1 MTSDHQG
8 REQIRE
14 NRDIDHYT
22 ISWIFCTT
30 TSGSRTPL
38 PEKQNELP
46 YQAITPIYEEA
57 LSIRLHNSASHKY
70 PLHHTWK
77 NLATVGSAGDI
88 LLPNVQQMLL
98 RLKKD
103 TGVRYLRFNGIFSD
117 RLLVASADASGNPVY
132 NFAYVDMVLDFL
144 HSIGLK
150 PWIQLSF
157 MPRVLA
163 LHPNKYLFN
172 DNVSQPRSNQA
183 WCNLIQVFF
192 QHIRKR
198 YGIEETRTWRY
209 SLWNLPNTASF
220 LYGFDNPED
229 FQTFY
234 KKYGEKAHGFNRGM
248 NRFEKNIKI
257 QNKRFHFCMSYVTI
271 YT

>member
-1 MTSDHQG
+1 
-8 REQIRE
+8 
-14 NRDIDHYT
+14 
-22 ISWIFCTT
+22 
-30 TSGSRTPL
+30 
-38 PEKQNELP
+38 
-46 YQAITPIYEEA
+46 
-57 LSIRLHNSASHKY
+57 
-70 PLHHTWK
+70 
-77 NLATVGSAGDI
+77 
-88 LLPNVQQMLL
+88 
-98 RLKKD
+98 
-103 TGVRYLRFNGIFSD
+103 
-117 RLLVASADASGNPVY
+117 
-132 NFAYVDMVLDFL
+132 
-144 HSIGLK
+144 
-150 PWIQLSF
+150 

-248 NRFEKNIKI
+248 NRFEKNTKI

>member
-1 MTSDHQG
+1 MG
-8 REQIRE
+8 
-14 NRDIDHYT
+14 
-22 ISWIFCTT
+22 
-30 TSGSRTPL
+30 
-38 PEKQNELP
+38 
-46 YQAITPIYEEA
+46 
-57 LSIRLHNSASHKY
+57 
-70 PLHHTWK
+70 
-77 NLATVGSAGDI
+77 
-88 LLPNVQQMLL
+88 
-98 RLKKD
+98 
-103 TGVRYLRFNGIFSD
+103 
-117 RLLVASADASGNPVY
+117 
-132 NFAYVDMVLDFL
+132 LDFL

-234 KKYGEKAHGFNRGM
+234 KASFDTIKNEDPAYFISMPPSYYKKYGDSSHGFNRGM
-248 NRFEKNIKI
+248 NRFGAPGGRTFQRVKVPTPPGSGKGIAEQQGCPPRDGI
-257 QNKRFHFCMSYVTI
+257 
-271 YT
+271 

>member
-1 MTSDHQG
+1 M
-8 REQIRE
+8 
-14 NRDIDHYT
+14 DHYT
-22 ISWIFCTT
+22 ISWIFCTST
-30 TSGSRTPL
+30 YGSRTPL
-38 PEKQNELP
+38 PEKQDELP

-103 TGVRYLRFNGIFSD
+103 TGVRYLRFNGIFFD

-144 HSIGLK
+144 HSIGLR

-172 DNVSQPRSNQA
+172 DNVSRPRSCRSSAAADSLPGRESRRQA
-183 WCNLIQVFF
+183 TLLSSCWQNLAPLSW
-192 QHIRKR
+192 K
-198 YGIEETRTWRY
+198 EA
-209 SLWNLPNTASF
+209 TAI
-220 LYGFDNPED
+220 L
-229 FQTFY
+229 
-234 KKYGEKAHGFNRGM
+234 
-248 NRFEKNIKI
+248 
-257 QNKRFHFCMSYVTI
+257 
-271 YT
+271 